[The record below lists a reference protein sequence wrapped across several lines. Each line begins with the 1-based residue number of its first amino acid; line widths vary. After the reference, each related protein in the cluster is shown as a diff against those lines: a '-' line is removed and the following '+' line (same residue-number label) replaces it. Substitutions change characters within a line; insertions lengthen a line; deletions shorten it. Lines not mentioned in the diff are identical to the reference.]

1 MMKNAMLA
9 GLMAVAAMGAGCGDV
24 LDDILPSK
32 GSCTTPSPRSCTDYT
47 GDAWS
52 TPSSGSRAC
61 TAVGNGATYSSSA
74 CATSGRVGSCVV
86 NSGMSSE
93 AVLRFY
99 PPSTTATAQAACG
112 AQAGSRFVAN

>member
-1 MMKNAMLA
+1 MKPTTLA
-9 GLMAVAAMGAGCGDV
+9 ALLLGLLGSGCGNV

-32 GSCTTPSPRSCTDYT
+32 GSCTVPSPRSCTDYT
-47 GDAWS
+47 GGAWS

-61 TAVGNGATYSSSA
+61 AAVGSGATYSSAA

-86 NSGMSSE
+86 NSGETSE
-93 AVLRFY
+93 IVLRFY
-99 PPSTTATAQAACG
+99 PPSTAATAQAACG

>member
-1 MMKNAMLA
+1 MLKRTTAAVVAMLA
-9 GLMAVAAMGAGCGDV
+9 VLGVGCGDV

-32 GSCTTPSPRSCTDYT
+32 GSCSIPTPRSCTDYT

-52 TPSSGSRAC
+52 APSSGSRAC
-61 TAVGNGATYSSSA
+61 AAVGSGATYSSSA

-86 NSGMSSE
+86 NSGATSE
-93 AVLRFY
+93 IVLRFY

-112 AQAGSRFVAN
+112 QQAGSRFVAN